1 MLIFYLFDRLLFR
14 VKEFLRHWYVNSFF
28 IYGHFI
34 FSFLEKLDRFF
45 AFKITWRHL
54 FQPLY
59 QERNIVGY
67 ILGFIFRLGRL
78 LVGGAVYLTIIAGAA
93 GLYLIWLVIP
103 VYVAYK
109 LVQ

>member
-1 MLIFYLFDRLLFR
+1 MVIVYLLNRLLCR
-14 VKEFLRHWYVNSFF
+14 IKEFFRHWYINSFF
-28 IYGHFI
+28 IYGHLI

-67 ILGFIFRLGRL
+67 ALGFIFRLGRL
-78 LVGGAVYLTIIAGAA
+78 FVGGTVYLMIIVGAM
-93 GLYLIWLVIP
+93 GLYVIWLAIPAYVI
-103 VYVAYK
+103 YR
-109 LVQ
+109 LV